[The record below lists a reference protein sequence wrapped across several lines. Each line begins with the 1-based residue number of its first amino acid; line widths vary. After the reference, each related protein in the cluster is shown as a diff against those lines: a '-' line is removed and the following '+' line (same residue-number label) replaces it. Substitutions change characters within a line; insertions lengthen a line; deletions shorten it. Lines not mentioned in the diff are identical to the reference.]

1 VDPSIHVTHL
11 NVDLDHSSKRMDS
24 PCTSV
29 AVGTRPTTA
38 SAASLTWERAGT
50 RDTAS
55 SSLLL
60 DVLFIQGRVEDA
72 PIFNYEPNA
81 LREEPCSARHAN
93 VGTGVV
99 TLGVITRPSNGISLS
114 SYLGT
119 RHLKQERI
127 LTIGHSAST
136 AILDATI
143 VATPRSVSGN
153 EQSMMLGSDAKTHSF
168 PKIYC
173 PTSLEP

>member
-1 VDPSIHVTHL
+1 
-11 NVDLDHSSKRMDS
+11 M
-24 PCTSV
+24 
-29 AVGTRPTTA
+29 RP
-38 SAASLTWERAGT
+38 RN
-50 RDTAS
+50 R
-55 SSLLL
+55 
-60 DVLFIQGRVEDA
+60 
-72 PIFNYEPNA
+72 
-81 LREEPCSARHAN
+81 
-93 VGTGVV
+93 
-99 TLGVITRPSNGISLS
+99 ISLN

-136 AILDATI
+136 AIPDATI

-168 PKIYC
+168 PEICC